1 VAQSGSRPRITV
13 VGLGPADAAWV
24 GGGVADLMAE
34 AAHTFVRT
42 RRHPAA
48 QDLVGVDSFDRHYE
62 AGATFEDVYRAIV
75 EELVA
80 EATRQAP
87 VPVVYAVPGSPL
99 IAERTVELL
108 RDDRRVDVTIMPGLS
123 FLDLA
128 WERLGLDPLRAGVR
142 LVDAERFSEQAT
154 GDGPFLVAQ
163 CWSRSL
169 LSEIK
174 LSASDDEAQLPE
186 VVVLHHLGLDDEQ
199 VVSVDWWEMDRTIT
213 PDHLTSLFI
222 PRHRSEGAVDQMA
235 RLEELMRTLRAQCP
249 WDRAQTHATLMPHL
263 LEESY
268 EVLDALEEL
277 EVPGHGAAA
286 SAHLE
291 EELGDLLFQIVF
303 HAELASEEGWFTL
316 ADVARGVHDKLVHRH
331 PHVFG
336 DVDAG
341 TTEQVVSN
349 WEAIKKEEKGRT
361 SVTDGIPNSLPA
373 LMLSTKLQRK
383 ALGVGLDAPD
393 VGGAAAALPH
403 QVAALARSLAPAGAG
418 EADAPLAPDAA
429 QTEELVGDL
438 LFALADLSRRLGV
451 DPEQALRARARAF
464 RDDIVARETETETK
478 AGSESKTETA
488 TEAAAAP
495 EATGAG

>member
-1 VAQSGSRPRITV
+1 VDRPGSRPRITV

-24 GGGVADLMAE
+24 GRGVADLMAG

-48 QDLVGVDSFDRHYE
+48 EHLVGVDSFDRHYE
-62 AGATFEDVYRAIV
+62 EGATFDDVYRAMV

-80 EATRQAP
+80 EATRHAP
-87 VPVVYAVPGSPL
+87 APVVYAVPGSPL

-108 RDDRRVDVTIMPGLS
+108 RDDPRVDVTIVPGLS
-123 FLDLA
+123 FVDLA

-163 CWSRSL
+163 CWSQSL

-174 LSASDDEAQLPE
+174 LSASDDDEAQLPE
-186 VVVLHHLGLDDEQ
+186 VVVLHHLGLDDEL
-199 VVSVDWWEMDRTIT
+199 VVSVAWWEMDRTIT
-213 PDHLTSLFI
+213 PDHLTSIFI
-222 PRHRSEGAVDQMA
+222 PAYRPAGAVDQVA
-235 RLEELMRTLRAQCP
+235 RLEALMHTLRAQCP
-249 WDRAQTHATLMPHL
+249 WDKAQTHATLRPHL

-277 EVPGHGAAA
+277 EVPGQGAAA
-286 SAHLE
+286 FAHLE

-316 ADVARGVHDKLVHRH
+316 DDVARGVHDKLVHRH

-341 TTEQVVSN
+341 TAEQVVTN
-349 WEAIKKEEKGRT
+349 WEAIKKQEKGRT
-361 SVTDGIPNSLPA
+361 SVTDGIPNGLPA

-383 ALGVGLDAPD
+383 ALGVGLGAPD
-393 VGGAAAALPH
+393 VGATAAALPH
-403 QVAALARSLAPAGAG
+403 QVAALVRSLAPAGAG

-429 QTEELVGDL
+429 RAEELVGDL

-464 RDDIVARETETETK
+464 RDRIVAQEAETD
-478 AGSESKTETA
+478 AETA
-488 TEAAAAP
+488 
-495 EATGAG
+495 ATGAD